1 MMKIIHIKINETQEK
16 ELQMLM
22 EHEGYT
28 NKSEFIRYLIK
39 FYKLHQGINISP
51 LNNQKNTPGSH
62 KSITKTANSIVS
74 DENLSPEKRKLLSD
88 PHIFDEGVRQF
99 IREMED

>member
-1 MMKIIHIKINETQEK
+1 MMKLIHIKINEIQEK

-28 NKSEFIRYLIK
+28 NKSEFIRYLMK
-39 FYKLHQGINISP
+39 FYKMHQGINTNP
-51 LNNQKNTPGSH
+51 PTNQKPDFNIHQG
-62 KSITKTANSIVS
+62 ITKTANNITT
-74 DENLSPEKRKLLSD
+74 DENLSPEKRKLLSN